1 MMGLNGPRGSKVQ
14 AALNL
19 QSQGD
24 HSYYNGQ
31 HKRNNGQHPGYWLI
45 IHSVSRHKINRKP
58 TAYLFDL
65 YKQKN
70 SHTNEIKTSLDH
82 CKK

>member
-1 MMGLNGPRGSKVQ
+1 MGLIGPWGSNVQ

-70 SHTNEIKTSLDH
+70 SHTNERKT
-82 CKK
+82 